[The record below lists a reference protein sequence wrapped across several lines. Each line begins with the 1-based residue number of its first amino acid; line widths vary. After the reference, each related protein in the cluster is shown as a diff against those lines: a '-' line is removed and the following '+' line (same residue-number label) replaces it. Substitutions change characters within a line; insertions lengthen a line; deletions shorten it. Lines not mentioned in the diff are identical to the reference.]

1 MNTFYINQP
10 VAKGKPVFG
19 IADFIPVGRVNA
31 ITREELLQICI
42 SEGLCQSDRDMRRL
56 IEKARIDYVIL
67 NHSDGNGY
75 YRPSREDAQELQRY
89 IRQEEKR
96 AKSTFKNITMAK
108 ALYEDYKRGRIGG
121 TEDEE

>member
-19 IADFIPVGRVNA
+19 IADYIPIGRENA
-31 ITREELLQICI
+31 ITRDELLKVCI
-42 SEGLCQSDRDMRRL
+42 TEKLCETDREMRKL
-56 IEKARIDYVIL
+56 IEMARIEYVIL
-67 NHSDGNGY
+67 NHSDGRGY
-75 YRPSREDAQELQRY
+75 YRPSREDMHDLQRY

-108 ALYEDYKRGRIGG
+108 ALYEDYRNGRI
-121 TEDEE
+121 EER

>member
-19 IADFIPVGRVNA
+19 IADYIPIGRENA
-31 ITREELLQICI
+31 ITRDELLKVCI
-42 SEGLCQSDRDMRRL
+42 TEKLCETDREMRKL
-56 IEKARIDYVIL
+56 IERARIEYVIL
-67 NHSDGNGY
+67 NHSDGRGY
-75 YRPSREDAQELQRY
+75 YRPSREDMQDLQRY

-108 ALYEDYKRGRIGG
+108 ALYEDYRNGRI
-121 TEDEE
+121 EEG